1 MSTSDADGF
10 YSMGARARLRRIRQ
24 VILVG
29 SGKGGVGKSL
39 VAAGLALSL
48 ANRRR
53 RVAVFDIDVHGAS
66 VPSYF
71 GLSPPL
77 RSSSKGIEPDAAG
90 GVSVMSVGLL
100 TGTRPVPVRG
110 GLKEGMIT
118 ELFALTNWGRL
129 DYLVV
134 DLPPSTGDEMLT
146 ALRLF
151 RAKSSLVLVTTPSEG
166 AVSVVAR
173 LAALAR
179 SERIPVEGVVVN
191 MAYMVRKGQK
201 LFPFGRAGPSLQR
214 SLGTQV
220 IVEIPL
226 DPRISSQG
234 LLSLMPRRS
243 PLGSAL
249 GALADYVLNPESAD
263 SQR

>member
-1 MSTSDADGF
+1 MSTSDAYGF
-10 YSMGARARLRRIRQ
+10 YSLGARSRLRTIRR
-24 VILVG
+24 VVLVG

-39 VAAGLALSL
+39 VAAGLAVSL
-48 ANRRR
+48 VKRGK

-71 GLSPPL
+71 ALSPPL
-77 RSSSKGIEPDAAG
+77 RSSAKGIEPETSA

-100 TGTRPVPVRG
+100 TGSRPVPVRG

-134 DLPPSTGDEMLT
+134 DMPPSTGDELLT

-151 RAKSSLVLVTTPSEG
+151 GAKSSLILVTTPSEG

-179 SERIPVEGVVVN
+179 SERVPVKGAVVN
-191 MAYMVRKGQK
+191 MAYMVRGAEKV
-201 LFPFGRAGPSLQR
+201 FPFGRATASLAR
-214 SLGTQV
+214 SLGTRT

-226 DPRISSQG
+226 DPKISSHG
-234 LLSLMPRRS
+234 LLSVMSGRGPV
-243 PLGSAL
+243 PIAL
-249 GALADYVLNPESAD
+249 GVLADCILNPEPGD
-263 SQR
+263 SQ